1 MTWPTPPGTSG
12 TVFVPLGTV
21 PSPQR
26 LRAVAEDLRVS
37 HPAVHAA
44 LTLDAPRRVGS
55 TVVLDDLPRN
65 RNPTTMGIVCT
76 ALGAGFIWVGIVSGG
91 SSPVAW
97 LLGMVL
103 LLIGLTF
110 VGILVLGLLRVR
122 THDQGAKA
130 AELAGLA
137 LVDQMS
143 GLAAANGWTFEVS
156 RTPPRPSAALPV
168 PGTTL
173 YCCVQGP
180 GAGRPGPAF
189 VLGGA
194 TVSSVDHSGLAGVPG
209 GSRATVAS
217 SVRRTLLMVHVPEI
231 SGRVL
236 LDSLDNNGGVGHS
249 NLTTPPPGH
258 REILVPR
265 HANRFRLHADPAS
278 QEVARQLVTPEL
290 LDLLVGLGG
299 GFDLEL
305 ADSDVVVTCDRALTS
320 TSAPDVVPRL
330 MAVRDFLAAGPRH
343 TTAQDFA
350 PPAGG

>member
-12 TVFVPLGTV
+12 TVFAPLGTV

-44 LTLDAPRRVGS
+44 LTADSPRRVGG

-91 SSPVAW
+91 SSPAAW
-97 LLGMVL
+97 LLGVVF

-130 AELAGLA
+130 AELAGFA

-143 GLAAANGWTFEVS
+143 GLAAANGWTFELT
-156 RTPPRPSAALPV
+156 RTPPRPSTALPV

-180 GAGRPGPAF
+180 GQDDPLRP
-189 VLGGA
+189 
-194 TVSSVDHSGLAGVPG
+194 SCS
-209 GSRATVAS
+209 
-217 SVRRTLLMVHVPEI
+217 
-231 SGRVL
+231 
-236 LDSLDNNGGVGHS
+236 
-249 NLTTPPPGH
+249 
-258 REILVPR
+258 
-265 HANRFRLHADPAS
+265 
-278 QEVARQLVTPEL
+278 VARPCP
-290 LDLLVGLGG
+290 G
-299 GFDLEL
+299 
-305 ADSDVVVTCDRALTS
+305 SN
-320 TSAPDVVPRL
+320 
-330 MAVRDFLAAGPRH
+330 
-343 TTAQDFA
+343 TTAS
-350 PPAGG
+350 PARPVAAARPS